1 MAAETFS
8 LEERGHLRFEKVV
21 GTQFGCGETGAA
33 QQMQN
38 KQAADG
44 IRGHDEF
51 PKSRT
56 SDGEPE
62 HCVA

>member
-1 MAAETFS
+1 MAAEAFS
-8 LEERGHLRFEKVV
+8 LEQRGYLRAEKVV
-21 GTQFGCGETGAA
+21 GTQFGSGETGAA

-44 IRGHDEF
+44 MRGHDEF